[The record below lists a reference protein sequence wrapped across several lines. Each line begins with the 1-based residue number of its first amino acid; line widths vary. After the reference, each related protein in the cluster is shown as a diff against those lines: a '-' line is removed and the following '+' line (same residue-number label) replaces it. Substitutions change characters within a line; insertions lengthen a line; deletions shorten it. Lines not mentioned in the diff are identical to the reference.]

1 MDTLKYSEIAVDTF
15 IDTENFEQA
24 SFDWAN
30 LIVYILTGLFIT
42 IVGGIAVAI
51 ITGKFKINFKTLTII
66 IKSKDYVSKYSRGS
80 FTFDYSNNNGTYVI
94 GNGERTFTTKWSK
107 ASNIS
112 IHAYSDESDIDSI
125 GLMKAIEDIGNIRCV
140 DADFSSRVRTPHIGD
155 VVIWKNHNGYYAA
168 TKIVR
173 IQDDRRGDAV
183 DELECEYII
192 YS

>member
-1 MDTLKYSEIAVDTF
+1 MKYPQIVVDNF
-15 IDTENFEQA
+15 IDTGNFEQA
-24 SFDWAN
+24 SFDWNN
-30 LIVYILTGLFIT
+30 LIVYILAGLFIT
-42 IVGGIAVAI
+42 IVGGIAVAM
-51 ITGKFKINFKTLTII
+51 ITSKFKIDFKPVTVTTQ
-66 IKSKDYVSKYSRGS
+66 SKEYVSKYSRGS

-125 GLMKAIEDIGNIRCV
+125 GLMKAIEDIGNIKCV

-168 TKIVR
+168 TKIIR
-173 IQDDRRGDAV
+173 IQDDSRGDVV